1 MAGREK
7 KVSRDN
13 KVQTG
18 RPSAGASCGKW
29 IDPKG

>member
-13 KVQTG
+13 KVQTA
-18 RPSAGASCGKW
+18 RPSGASCGKW